1 MWMGEYRRSSL
12 LRQMEDMIEEKVVQR
27 ENELKAT
34 YDERLR
40 NYGERLENGR

>member
-1 MWMGEYRRSSL
+1 MGDYIYGL
-12 LRQMEDMIEEKVVQR
+12 VLQQMEDMIQEKVVQR

-40 NYGERLENGR
+40 NYGER